1 MFRLDR
7 RLPILSFAVSIVAQP
22 FSCLYLSS
30 YCTNLPIANAR
41 IVLQLAKPSRPG
53 ARHAALLVVAQEP
66 RPPSK
71 PAAAAWR
78 PCIRESRRN
87 TERDCFG
94 AARQLVCGDY
104 QRQMVKVPS
113 DVVTATTT
121 VVVLCCYE
129 RAAASSSPGC
139 RRSSVG
145 GARRHYCTLLRR
157 RVDDVFLFFACR
169 PHEEKRRPF
178 RAGWNPPSFP
188 CVGTHTHTP
197 RGWAQPA
204 PRRSGGPCP
213 QSALLAQRVPRPT
226 ILFFTVRQAGLPAM
240 GFSFTKRGD
249 RHRDPPVGRRR
260 PPTYLC
266 LQFVVAN
273 LTRHLRR
280 WCDYTPRNRTRN
292 KRLILALARWVF
304 FNFSIREY
312 SD

>member
-1 MFRLDR
+1 MFLLDR

-30 YCTNLPIANAR
+30 YCTNLPIPNAR

-188 CVGTHTHTP
+188 CVGTHTHHAAGRSRRREGAAARVLNRPSSLNVCLARRFSSSRCGRQACRPWVFHSLKGGT
-197 RGWAQPA
+197 GTAI
-204 PRRSGGPCP
+204 RRSADVDHLPT
-213 QSALLAQRVPRPT
+213 SACSLLLPT
-226 ILFFTVRQAGLPAM
+226 
-240 GFSFTKRGD
+240 
-249 RHRDPPVGRRR
+249 
-260 PPTYLC
+260 
-266 LQFVVAN
+266 
-273 LTRHLRR
+273 
-280 WCDYTPRNRTRN
+280 
-292 KRLILALARWVF
+292 
-304 FNFSIREY
+304 
-312 SD
+312 

>member
-1 MFRLDR
+1 MFLLDR

-30 YCTNLPIANAR
+30 YCTNLPIPNAR

-113 DVVTATTT
+113 DVVSATTT

-145 GARRHYCTLLRR
+145 GARRHYCTAAGGRR
-157 RVDDVFLFFACR
+157 FFFACR

-188 CVGTHTHTP
+188 CVGTHTHTHHAAGRSRRREGAAARVLNRP
-197 RGWAQPA
+197 SSLNVCLARRFSSSRCGRQACRPWAFHSLKKGGPA
-204 PRRSGGPCP
+204 PR
-213 QSALLAQRVPRPT
+213 SAGRPTSTTYLPLLAVCCCQPDAT
-226 ILFFTVRQAGLPAM
+226 LAA
-240 GFSFTKRGD
+240 
-249 RHRDPPVGRRR
+249 
-260 PPTYLC
+260 
-266 LQFVVAN
+266 VV
-273 LTRHLRR
+273 
-280 WCDYTPRNRTRN
+280 
-292 KRLILALARWVF
+292 
-304 FNFSIREY
+304 
-312 SD
+312 